1 LTQNH
6 IFWGMITMT
15 FTRMAAAF
23 IVFLL
28 IGVLA
33 LAGVAGTAWL
43 GPIMGHGT
51 NVMHTSGKVVEV
63 GPGKNFVLLETKTGT
78 KKAFTCGTDC
88 RASTRHLQRHLKEGA
103 NTDVYYVLGA
113 NQVLVA
119 KDAD

>member
-1 LTQNH
+1 
-6 IFWGMITMT
+6 MT

-23 IVFLL
+23 VVFLL

-43 GPIMGHGT
+43 GPVMGHGT
-51 NVMHTSGKVVEV
+51 NVMHISGKVVEV

-78 KKAFTCGTDC
+78 KKAFTCGTEC